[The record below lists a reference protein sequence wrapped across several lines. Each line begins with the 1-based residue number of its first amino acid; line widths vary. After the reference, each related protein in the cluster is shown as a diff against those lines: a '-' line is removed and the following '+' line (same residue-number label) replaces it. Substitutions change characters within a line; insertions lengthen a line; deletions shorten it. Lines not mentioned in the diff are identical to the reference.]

1 MDDLARTVIHTVE
14 TNMVEV
20 TFPVEWLQMTC
31 KSGNWQNTVFLS
43 ILKMFRIILTNNIVN
58 QNVIQVKFQVEGW
71 EVAVKQA
78 KIQMSVDE
86 ARQVT
91 IYIVGVI

>member
-1 MDDLARTVIHTVE
+1 
-14 TNMVEV
+14 
-20 TFPVEWLQMTC
+20 
-31 KSGNWQNTVFLS
+31 
-43 ILKMFRIILTNNIVN
+43 MFRIILTNNIVN

-86 ARQVT
+86 ARQGT